1 MIDELNILLLPMC
14 GKKVWL
20 RQILYS
26 VIFFCLD
33 EPPPTLEKFCPE
45 SKFEGRHAC
54 MLLREVNKKSLVVP
68 KKKRSLSGSGCSS
81 RWLLIGGVGA
91 CHERVRVHTRLDRSL
106 SLTYRRHFTRTR
118 TVDWDEML
126 ARGHNTHTR
135 GRRYIVVA
143 DDDCRLDLRFENSA
157 PHPSAIS

>member
-1 MIDELNILLLPMC
+1 
-14 GKKVWL
+14 
-20 RQILYS
+20 
-26 VIFFCLD
+26 
-33 EPPPTLEKFCPE
+33 
-45 SKFEGRHAC
+45 

-68 KKKRSLSGSGCSS
+68 QKKSLSGSGCSS

-126 ARGHNTHTR
+126 ARGHNPA
-135 GRRYIVVA
+135 V
-143 DDDCRLDLRFENSA
+143 RLA
-157 PHPSAIS
+157 GG